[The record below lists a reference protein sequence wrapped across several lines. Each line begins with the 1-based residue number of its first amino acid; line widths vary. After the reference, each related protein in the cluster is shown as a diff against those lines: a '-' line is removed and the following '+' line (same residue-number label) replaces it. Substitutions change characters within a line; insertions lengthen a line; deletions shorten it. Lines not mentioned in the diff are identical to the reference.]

1 MRSGISD
8 GAFFQAYETR
18 VRLSA
23 QLVFRLSLGLSS
35 LWLILT
41 TYVVWYAT
49 GIYLPALGHQYFFRW
64 ILCDMLTSVPLVR
77 DLAAWLPM
85 YAHGAL
91 YSLPSFGA
99 WLDGPQFYQQSFPVW
114 FWWYGRWTALTPLGL
129 VLCAMVWRLRHRLDL
144 KHIRGLQLITPQ
156 QHNRQ
161 LNGRQL
167 ITTARCNDGFQIGA
181 SVVPRKLESSHIM
194 ICGQSG
200 SGKST
205 LIRLLLRQ
213 IRERQQP
220 AVIVDV
226 ESEYIR
232 EFYNPATDIVL
243 QPLDDRAPFW
253 TPWHEIELDNFA
265 VDAEAL
271 AASLIRGQTRNEN
284 ERFFQE
290 SARTLIEALLEVVKH
305 RDDCSE
311 IQEILARPRDQ
322 LQQRLAGTAAYVL
335 IDPSASEQGVGI
347 LSVAQNAIKAW
358 RYLPRRDHARRSF
371 SARAWGRNPEGWI
384 FLSCQENARAAIQ
397 RQQGCWLDAIVRSLM
412 EREIGASPVS
422 IVGDEFTQMG
432 FQPVLAETALPRGRK
447 RNICCILAF
456 QTIAQLR
463 ATYTH
468 DGAVN
473 ITSSPAIKC
482 ILQADETETATWCAE
497 LLGKHE
503 VDRWSQVQMSGLS
516 SYREGINL
524 QPARVSE
531 LLVTADEIKHLEPG
545 HGYLAIAGQ
554 DRTTLK
560 FDECD
565 LVPNQ
570 PAFVRRTKPATLA
583 AAPAGK
589 AVRTYSP

>member
-41 TYVVWYAT
+41 TYIVWYAT
-49 GIYLPALGHQYFFRW
+49 GVYLPALGHQYFFRW
-64 ILCDMLTSVPLVR
+64 ILCDMLTSVPLVS

-85 YAHGAL
+85 YANGAL

-99 WLDGPQFYQQSFPVW
+99 WLDGPQFYQRSFPVW

-129 VLCAMVWRLRHRLDL
+129 MLCAIVWRLRHRLDL

-167 ITTARCNDGFQIGA
+167 ITTSRSNDGFQIGA

-220 AVIVDV
+220 GVIVDV

-253 TPWHEIELDNFA
+253 TPWHEIDLDNFA

-290 SARTLIEALLEVVKH
+290 SARTLIEALLEVVQH
-305 RDDCSE
+305 RDDCTE
-311 IQEILARPRDQ
+311 LQEILALPRDK
-322 LQQRLAGTAAYVL
+322 LQKRLAGTAAYVL

-358 RYLPRRDHARRSF
+358 R
-371 SARAWGRNPEGWI
+371 
-384 FLSCQENARAAIQ
+384 
-397 RQQGCWLDAIVRSLM
+397 
-412 EREIGASPVS
+412 
-422 IVGDEFTQMG
+422 
-432 FQPVLAETALPRGRK
+432 
-447 RNICCILAF
+447 
-456 QTIAQLR
+456 
-463 ATYTH
+463 
-468 DGAVN
+468 
-473 ITSSPAIKC
+473 
-482 ILQADETETATWCAE
+482 
-497 LLGKHE
+497 
-503 VDRWSQVQMSGLS
+503 
-516 SYREGINL
+516 
-524 QPARVSE
+524 
-531 LLVTADEIKHLEPG
+531 
-545 HGYLAIAGQ
+545 
-554 DRTTLK
+554 
-560 FDECD
+560 
-565 LVPNQ
+565 
-570 PAFVRRTKPATLA
+570 
-583 AAPAGK
+583 
-589 AVRTYSP
+589 